1 MHGQHKIGFV
11 CSSLWPWNYGLVV
24 WGGIVAKETL
34 NKLQKIQNTCFKF
47 IGKNQKLKDVAK
59 NGNIHSKNSLIK
71 LEHAKL
77 GYKLLHNTIPS
88 TIERILST
96 DSKNKTLQKTNR
108 YNTIIIK
115 LNLPQIKNKCYRDSF
130 LYQANKK
137 IMLLPQK
144 TTLLSYPLFIQTLK
158 KILMDAMTQIT
169 VIYEMILWMQQT
181 MMVIQTLQITTPQ
194 TY

>member
-1 MHGQHKIGFV
+1 M
-11 CSSLWPWNYGLVV
+11 
-24 WGGIVAKETL
+24 
-34 NKLQKIQNTCFKF
+34 
-47 IGKNQKLKDVAK
+47 
-59 NGNIHSKNSLIK
+59 NSLIK

-169 VIYEMILWMQQT
+169 VIYKLFYGCNK
-181 MMVIQTLQITTPQ
+181 P
-194 TY
+194 